1 MIADLHIHTRCS
13 RDSLMDP
20 ARVVHVA
27 RTRGLA
33 GIAVTDHDTIRG
45 GILAREA
52 NRDKDFQVV
61 VGAEIK
67 TEYGDV
73 LGLFLE
79 QEIVTRKFDDVVGEI
94 HAQGGLAVLAHP
106 YRRYPSPERLA
117 GRVDLIEG
125 FNSRSRR
132 QTNALSMT
140 LGRISGKGTVGGSD
154 AHVYAEIGRG
164 VTVCAGEEIEEALRA
179 GRTAGGGRESNY
191 YLVHGLSCSIERLK
205 GLAGGDNGRR

>member
-20 ARVVHVA
+20 ARVVKVA
-27 RTRGLA
+27 RMRGLA
-33 GIAVTDHDTIRG
+33 AIAVTDHNTIRG
-45 GILAREA
+45 GLLAREA
-52 NRDKDFQVV
+52 NPDEGFEVV

-73 LGLFLE
+73 LGLFLDR
-79 QEIVTRKFDDVVGEI
+79 EITARRFDDVVSEI
-94 HAQGGLAVLAHP
+94 RAQGGLAVLAHP

-117 GRVDLIEG
+117 GRVDLVEG

-132 QTNALSMT
+132 QANALSMT
-140 LGRISGKGTVGGSD
+140 LGRASGKGMVGGSD

-164 VTVCAGEEIEEALRA
+164 VTVYAGEEIEEALRA
-179 GRTAGGGRESNY
+179 GQTAGGGRESNY
-191 YLVHGLSCSIERLK
+191 YVMHGLSCGIERLK
-205 GLAGGDNGRR
+205 RLAPGRG